1 MDHINHQKFKVGDV
15 IRSIP
20 TGMVFEIG
28 WEGVIISTKYDGIE
42 FYYQIRYFDPQATDA
57 AYLREEEMEKL
68 NDT

>member
-1 MDHINHQKFKVGDV
+1 
-15 IRSIP
+15 
-20 TGMVFEIG
+20 MVFEFG

-42 FYYQIRYFDPQATDA
+42 FYYQIRYFDPQAADA